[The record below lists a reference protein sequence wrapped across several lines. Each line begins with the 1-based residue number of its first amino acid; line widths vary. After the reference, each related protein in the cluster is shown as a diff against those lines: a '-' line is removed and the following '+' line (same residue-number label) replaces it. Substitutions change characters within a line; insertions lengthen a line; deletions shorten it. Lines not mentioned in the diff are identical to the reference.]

1 MTGERGQ
8 STLARPAHVLHALVD
23 YYAVCKTNWPLSD
36 VLLCAAAWYH
46 IPSAE
51 VVSGVALSQ
60 SDGFGVPYC
69 WIKIDGVDYDVLK
82 MAQDRRFAC
91 HGCSAPGP
99 EHELVACCG
108 SYGHLQTG
116 FEDAVVF
123 KEALRDIADY
133 KLPTCPGCRGRH
145 RAHTCDDTCHNPW
158 KKVLQALREV
168 ARP

>member
-1 MTGERGQ
+1 MTGEREQ
-8 STLARPAHVLHALVD
+8 STLARPAHVLHTLVD
-23 YYAVCKTNWPLSD
+23 YYAICKTDWPLSD
-36 VLLCAAAWYH
+36 ILLCAAVWYH

-51 VVSGVALSQ
+51 VVSGVAMSQ

-69 WIKIDGVDYDVLK
+69 WIEIDGVDYDVLK

-91 HGCSAPGP
+91 HGGR
-99 EHELVACCG
+99 
-108 SYGHLQTG
+108 LQTG

-168 ARP
+168 TRP